1 MKSRQYR
8 PHFVLGDPEQETA
21 VVAPGNVLTE
31 QYLGVQIDDGPDE
44 FAYGEEI
51 VVLARLLYWEGTP
64 NGFYDGLVPGA
75 TFTIREGARI
85 VGHGVILAS

>member
-8 PHFVLGDPEQETA
+8 PHFVIGNPEQAKA
-21 VVAPGNVLTE
+21 VVDPGNVLTE
-31 QYLGVQIDDGPDE
+31 QYLGVQFEDGPDE

-51 VVLARLLYWEGTP
+51 IVLARLLYWEGAP

-85 VGHGVILAS
+85 VGQGVVLGS